1 MRNLV
6 FGRLGLVARIVYVL
20 WAIAVL
26 GWMYHEGIEVLW
38 GFAIYIAGLAVL
50 YPLIW
55 IIAAFLETE
64 TYREFFERERGGSA
78 RWGGVLAFRKYGW
91 NRIQKKP
98 KAPIFLG
105 KTLHKQDP
113 WPFCRKIGVDDENH
127 LVTIAQSRS
136 GKSTTVIW
144 PNLVKYAY
152 PDSVFILDPKGE
164 HARMTAKH
172 RMADCGQRVYVLDP
186 FNITKGQV
194 ERHSFNPLAEIDPDS
209 PRAKNDIKQ
218 IADACVIT
226 AVTSISE
233 GGEHFR
239 GLATTVITGL
249 IAHVL
254 TKLPKEKRTLPEV
267 YKHFKALRKKE
278 DFENFLPEM
287 EQNPACGNAPSDAVA
302 AYLGS
307 PDKNRGDI
315 FTTMLNALEWV
326 STDGMRE
333 HLSRSDLSLEE
344 LRTHRTT
351 IYVVLDFDDMKPRVQ
366 GRYMRVLFNLALRK
380 SYVTPLPQDRKEA
393 GRRTLF
399 ILDEVGQ
406 LGFMP
411 SIQEAYRSHAG
422 ENVKL
427 WCFFQDLKAL
437 TSTFNSPNALLG
449 NSTSQFFG
457 CRDTDTAHHIEDQ
470 LGKYLHRR
478 KDGTRIHETTK
489 PLLDHSEITDTL
501 KQKSPMQIV
510 MTGEGDK
517 LKLKRKIFIPPE
529 WKPEWEFEN
538 SRLYPLFLWLKELAD
553 RIQKI
558 TAYRVVVSVVI
569 VASVVV
575 LWLSDV
581 FAGEPWY
588 GQWIGKGIGTWT
600 LIAIWIFFTGF
611 GKVDPE
617 FQGIPGPGG
626 MTEEMEK
633 KAREIMDAARQ
644 ENLKFRERS
653 RRIEELRA
661 EPELWAAW
669 IGFSDEEKE
678 EWFVRKTR
686 PEFEAFVNELQ
697 RQAKEA
703 PQEEPEKKPEPEAE
717 SEKAGKGIRPEEQ
730 QEQGQRAESQYTPE
744 QDAARQRFGLPVGF
758 TWEQLKA
765 RYVEMVGDENI
776 SDIEQVNKDYE
787 TLLPVAK
794 DDEEDKD

>member
-1 MRNLV
+1 M
-6 FGRLGLVARIVYVL
+6 
-20 WAIAVL
+20 
-26 GWMYHEGIEVLW
+26 
-38 GFAIYIAGLAVL
+38 
-50 YPLIW
+50 
-55 IIAAFLETE
+55 
-64 TYREFFERERGGSA
+64 S
-78 RWGGVLAFRKYGW
+78 
-91 NRIQKKP
+91 
-98 KAPIFLG
+98 
-105 KTLHKQDP
+105 
-113 WPFCRKIGVDDENH
+113 
-127 LVTIAQSRS
+127 
-136 GKSTTVIW
+136 
-144 PNLVKYAY
+144 
-152 PDSVFILDPKGE
+152 LDPKGE
-164 HARMTAKH
+164 HALLTSKH
-172 RMADCGQRVYVLDP
+172 RTGQGQRVYVLDP

-226 AVTSISE
+226 AATSISE

-254 TKLPKEKRTLPEV
+254 TKLPKGKRTLPEV

-344 LRTHRTT
+344 LRMHRTT

-457 CRDTDTAHHIEDQ
+457 CKDAETAHFIEDH
-470 LGKYLHRR
+470 LGEYRHRR
-478 KDGTRIHETTK
+478 KDGNRIHETTK
-489 PLLDHSEITDTL
+489 PLLDHSEVMDTL
-501 KQKSPMQIV
+501 KQESPMQIV
-510 MTGEGDK
+510 ITGGGYR
-517 LKLKRKIFIPPE
+517 LKLKRKIHIPPE
-529 WKPEWEFEN
+529 DWNPQTSGEFAHWLTPVRAGLFVALLIAVFIVAEMNDLPWWGYVLIGFAALFVWRRLFRRDGGRPILAMIDDAYQNARYGGETGRYYEYLKSRIWKGWMPNHPWFQHSGIEKIDALDAGDPRRGEMLAWLWEWKSDCYKKSREEVKGGLVTFYRCAYVKPEMSMEAYKFMLALKARAEREGVQVDAGFLDEE
-538 SRLYPLFLWLKELAD
+538 SRIYTPERAAAVEEALQAEQE
-553 RIQKI
+553 RQ
-558 TAYRVVVSVVI
+558 
-569 VASVVV
+569 
-575 LWLSDV
+575 
-581 FAGEPWY
+581 AGE
-588 GQWIGKGIGTWT
+588 
-600 LIAIWIFFTGF
+600 
-611 GKVDPE
+611 
-617 FQGIPGPGG
+617 
-626 MTEEMEK
+626 
-633 KAREIMDAARQ
+633 AR
-644 ENLKFRERS
+644 
-653 RRIEELRA
+653 
-661 EPELWAAW
+661 
-669 IGFSDEEKE
+669 
-678 EWFVRKTR
+678 T
-686 PEFEAFVNELQ
+686 
-697 RQAKEA
+697 
-703 PQEEPEKKPEPEAE
+703 EEPEKKPESEAE
-717 SEKAGKGIRPEEQ
+717 SEEVGEGIKKSHQKQTESADSRYSPEAEAACEEQ
-730 QEQGQRAESQYTPE
+730 EEASSSYTPE
-744 QDAARQRFGLPVGF
+744 QDAARQRFYLPEGF
-758 TWEQLKA
+758 TLEQLKA
-765 RYVEMVGDENI
+765 RYTELAERLAMDQIDQLTTDYNILLSVVKDEAE
-776 SDIEQVNKDYE
+776 D
-787 TLLPVAK
+787 
-794 DDEEDKD
+794 EDKKD